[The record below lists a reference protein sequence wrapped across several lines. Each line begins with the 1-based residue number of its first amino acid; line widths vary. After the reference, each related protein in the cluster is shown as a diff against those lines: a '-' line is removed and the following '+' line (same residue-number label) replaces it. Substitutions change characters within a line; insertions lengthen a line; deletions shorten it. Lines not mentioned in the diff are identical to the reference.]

1 LPGAELPGAEL
12 SEQNCLEPEFAEFTG
27 LAELFLEQ
35 NFKLMETAACFKA
48 NAVMLII

>member
-12 SEQNCLEPEFAEFTG
+12 PGAEFAEFTG